1 MAKIISSKVQFLG
14 ANQNYGFGANF
25 MCALSAGAAAT
36 FLTQPTDVFRCHLQ
50 IDHKEGLSNFRA
62 HLIERG
68 TLRALFLGIF

>member
-1 MAKIISSKVQFLG
+1 
-14 ANQNYGFGANF
+14 

-62 HLIERG
+62 HLAERG
-68 TLRALFLGIF
+68 TLRALFLGIY